1 MPLSSLTRLFGPSV
15 MLRSPLGTSTWLL
28 QLRWFA
34 VVGQLGTIAAVNWF
48 FPIQLP
54 LQPLF
59 ALIGFTAATNLAYT
73 IWLGTHDPPQPQGA
87 DSADALQRT
96 EVASL
101 LMTIDL
107 LTLAAML
114 YYSGGIDN
122 PFVFFFFV
130 NLAVA
135 GVVLRPIWAW
145 TLTSMSIAIFAV
157 LTYFRTPIE
166 LLSIDSHAAGYRIR
180 EHGMLIA
187 FSTCA
192 AVVTYFVSRIAE
204 ELTVRQA
211 QLRTALQQQSRSQR
225 LEALTTLAAGAAHEL
240 ASPLSTI
247 AVVVREMGRHA
258 AELDVPAAVRQ
269 DLNLIES
276 EVNHCKAILSRM
288 RNAAGDQA
296 AEHWDQITLVDL
308 VDTIVEGIRDPHRVE
323 ISDDVDDFEDYT
335 LWIPME
341 AVAQAIRNLI
351 GNALDASPADA
362 SVSVIVSTEVDYFTL
377 EVVDSGEG
385 MPDEVAQRAVEPFF
399 TTKQPGSGMGLG
411 LFLTSNVITRLG
423 GTLDF
428 ETQLGRGTRA
438 IVRLPRRQPMGAEI
452 RADDASQIA
461 ANGLE

>member
-1 MPLSSLTRLFGPSV
+1 MPFASLTRLFHPSV
-15 MLRSPLGTSTWLL
+15 MLRAPLGTSTWLL

-34 VVGQLGTIAAVNWF
+34 VVGQLVTITAVARF
-48 FPIQLP
+48 FPIELP
-54 LQPLF
+54 LEPLF
-59 ALIGFTAATNLAYT
+59 TLIGFTAATNFAYT
-73 IWLGTHDPPQPQGA
+73 IWLGMHE
-87 DSADALQRT
+87 SAEPAVSDDALYRT

-101 LMTIDL
+101 LMTLDL

-114 YYSGGIDN
+114 YYSGGVDN

-135 GVVLRPIWAW
+135 GVVLRPVWAW
-145 TLTSMSIAIFAV
+145 VLTSMSIASFAF

-166 LLSIDSHAAGYRIR
+166 LLSIDSHAAGYLIR

-204 ELTVRQA
+204 ELTVRQT
-211 QLRTALQQQSRSQR
+211 QLRTALQQQARSQR

-247 AVVVREMGRHA
+247 AIVVREMAHHA
-258 AELDVPAAVRQ
+258 VELDVPEAVRQ
-269 DLNLIES
+269 DLKLIDS

-296 AEHWDQITLVDL
+296 AEHWDRITLVDL

-323 ISDDVDDFEDYT
+323 ISDDVDRFDDYT

-351 GNALDASPADA
+351 GNALDASPPDA
-362 SVSVIVSTEVDYFTL
+362 SVLVEVSTEEEHFTL
-377 EVVDSGEG
+377 EVIDSGEG
-385 MPDEVAQRAVEPFF
+385 MPEEVAQRAVEPFF

-411 LFLTSNVITRLG
+411 LFLTRNVITRLG
-423 GTLDF
+423 GTLEFD
-428 ETQLGRGTRA
+428 TQIGRGTRV
-438 IVRLPRRQPMGAEI
+438 IVRLPRRQQLSVENRG
-452 RADDASQIA
+452 DDASQITL
-461 ANGLE
+461 NGLE

>member
-1 MPLSSLTRLFGPSV
+1 MPFAALSRLFHPSV
-15 MLRSPLGTSTWLL
+15 MLRAPLGTSTWLL

-34 VVGQLGTIAAVNWF
+34 VVGQLVTISAVGRF
-48 FPIQLP
+48 FPVDLP
-54 LQPLF
+54 LEPLF
-59 ALIGFTAATNLAYT
+59 AFIGFTAATNLAYT
-73 IWLGTHDPPQPQGA
+73 IWLGTREPAEPQA
-87 DSADALQRT
+87 SDDALYRT

-101 LMTIDL
+101 LMTLDL

-114 YYSGGIDN
+114 YFSGGIDN

-135 GVVLRPIWAW
+135 GVVLRPVWAW
-145 TLTSMSIAIFAV
+145 ILTSMSIACFAV

-166 LLSIDSHAAGYRIR
+166 LLSIDSHAAGYRMR

-192 AVVTYFVSRIAE
+192 AVVTYFVSRVAE
-204 ELTVRQA
+204 ELTVRQT

-247 AVVVREMGRHA
+247 AVVVHEMQRHA
-258 AELDVPAAVRQ
+258 AEADVPDAVRQ
-269 DLNLIES
+269 DLSLIDS

-296 AEHWDQITLVDL
+296 AEHWDRITLVDL
-308 VDTIVEGIRDPHRVE
+308 VDAIVEGIRDPHRVE
-323 ISDDVDDFEDYT
+323 ISDDVDRFDDYT

-351 GNALDASPADA
+351 GNALDASPAEA
-362 SVSVIVSTEVDYFTL
+362 SVAVEVSVTEDHFTM
-377 EVVDSGEG
+377 EVIDSGEG
-385 MPDEVAQRAVEPFF
+385 MPEEVAQRAVEPFF

-411 LFLTSNVITRLG
+411 LFLTRNVITRLG
-423 GTLDF
+423 GTLEFD
-428 ETQLGRGTRA
+428 TKLGRGTRA
-438 IVRLPRRQPMGAEI
+438 IVRMPRRQQLAAENLP
-452 RADDASQIA
+452 DGGSQMTH
-461 ANGLE
+461 NGLE